1 MIKDYIVIDDVL
13 DNPDE
18 LVRLSRNISYYSKE
32 NQGIDGITI
41 KEMRF
46 HPAFSESRWRGYRSD
61 FLDEIDQSL
70 FHKIYNRLVRK
81 VLGNLNPSVSFMY
94 SIQSHLHFA
103 PALIP
108 YYDAWW
114 HQDSNCLF
122 AGVVYLT
129 KNPEPDSGTI
139 LRIDEKE
146 VVVENVFNRLVLYR
160 SNIVH
165 RPQKCFG
172 DNVENCRLVMPMFF
186 NEFCLKS

>member
-1 MIKDYIVIDDVL
+1 MIKDYIVIDDIL
-13 DNPDE
+13 DDPQE
-18 LVRLSRNISYYSKE
+18 LVDLSREISYYSKE
-32 NQGIDGITI
+32 DQGIDGITI
-41 KEMRF
+41 KEMRQ
-46 HPAFSESRWRGYRSD
+46 HSAFSESKWRGYRSD
-61 FLDEIDQSL
+61 FLHEINREL
-70 FHKIYNRLVRK
+70 FQKTYNLIVRK
-81 VLGNLNPSVSFMY
+81 ILDDLNPDISFMY
-94 SIQSHLHFA
+94 SVNSHLHFA

-114 HQDSNCLF
+114 HQDSSCLF

-139 LRIDEKE
+139 LKLNGKE
-146 VVVENVFNRLVLYR
+146 IVVENVFNRLVLYR